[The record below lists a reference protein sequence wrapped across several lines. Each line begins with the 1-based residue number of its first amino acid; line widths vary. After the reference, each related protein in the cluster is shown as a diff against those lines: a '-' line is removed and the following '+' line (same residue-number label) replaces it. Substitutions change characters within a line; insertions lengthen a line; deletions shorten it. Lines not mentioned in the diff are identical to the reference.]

1 MFGYEY
7 CFLLTFIN
15 DPSTVK
21 WQCVL
26 VMRDNFLINCHLV
39 SPYDD
44 DEAFVFTE
52 KVIIE
57 LMLVH
62 FKAFYK
68 ASKLRFDSDPEFKLR
83 AQQAVVSLQVKTY
96 VKIFLFLPVICE
108 ILGNLVL
115 NFIYVLSLISEW
127 RNQVSQ
133 GMATNL

>member
-1 MFGYEY
+1 
-7 CFLLTFIN
+7 
-15 DPSTVK
+15 
-21 WQCVL
+21 
-26 VMRDNFLINCHLV
+26 MRDNFLINCHLV

-68 ASKLRFDSDPEFKLR
+68 ASKVRFDSDPEFKLR
-83 AQQAVVSLQVKTY
+83 AQQAVVRLQVKHMLRFFSFCLLLTRY
-96 VKIFLFLPVICE
+96 WGTWI
-108 ILGNLVL
+108 L
-115 NFIYVLSLISEW
+115 NFMYVLILISEW

-133 GMATNL
+133 GMETNL